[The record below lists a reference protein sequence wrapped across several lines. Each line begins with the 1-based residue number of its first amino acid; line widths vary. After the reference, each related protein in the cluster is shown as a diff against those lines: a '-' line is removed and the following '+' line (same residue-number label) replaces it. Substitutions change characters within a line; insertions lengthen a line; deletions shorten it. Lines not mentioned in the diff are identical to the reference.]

1 MKVQG
6 VSPEKF
12 NKMFRSKSPKRVANN
27 EKKSRMINS
36 KSDQEQPDPIMGYI
50 RRRSFLYTKF
60 VKNNYTMSIKASND
74 APKPTTQSLMKP
86 TALKQ
91 SNFIKQQISQLPQG
105 PTSTLQPPGIKIGS
119 SRNKVSTNSQQASA
133 P

>member
-1 MKVQG
+1 MQSQKKGIHHRARTNRLLLQKQFMQPTISQILKVQG

-36 KSDQEQPDPIMGYI
+36 KSAQEQPDPITGHI

-60 VKNNYTMSIKASND
+60 VKNS
-74 APKPTTQSLMKP
+74 
-86 TALKQ
+86 
-91 SNFIKQQISQLPQG
+91 
-105 PTSTLQPPGIKIGS
+105 
-119 SRNKVSTNSQQASA
+119 
-133 P
+133 

>member
-86 TALKQ
+86 TALRQ
-91 SNFIKQQISQLPQG
+91 SNFIKQQISQLP
-105 PTSTLQPPGIKIGS
+105 
-119 SRNKVSTNSQQASA
+119 
-133 P
+133 